1 MTVGKSKVVFEGD
14 TLLDLTA
21 DTVTPETLLK
31 GATAHNAA
39 GEAITGTLE
48 AGASTDW
55 AAITMRNTGASWL
68 YQMLAGGY
76 GSTWLGLTG
85 IHADAFQD
93 TSMID
98 TYSGGLL
105 FRNKRLEIAPV
116 CPSSA
121 TVNFSGE
128 KGFNAEIIAS
138 EVSTTGEW
146 VDLFTF
152 RPDGYC
158 TVSKLTLQTISTAT
172 AAASANV
179 ELSIWKGSTK
189 LKETSLG
196 EITHS
201 SDGTEPAVE
210 FTVSQPIDP
219 NFVYTMKLWVQDKP
233 VQTATLSYVKFDVT
247 PSSNTSGTATCS
259 AVSLLSGAKRVKLLV
274 FGSGYVPT
282 VSVRFA
288 GSGLFTTLA
297 RQSIADVT
305 FPNGTKHRLLE
316 YAANIPE
323 SATVA
328 QVRISVVRMDR
339 GCEVYGYALIQMPEA
354 PA

>member
-1 MTVGKSKVVFEGD
+1 MAVNKVEVDGE
-14 TLLDLTA
+14 TKLDLTA

-48 AGASTDW
+48 ASVSTDW
-55 AAITMRNTGASWL
+55 AAIAMQNTGASWL

-76 GSTWLGLTG
+76 GSDWLGLTG

-93 TSMID
+93 TSMIEM
-98 TYSGGLL
+98 YSGGLL
-105 FRNKRLEIAPV
+105 FRDKRLEVAPV

-121 TVNFSGE
+121 TVSFGEGE
-128 KGFNAEIIAS
+128 KEFNAEIIAS

-172 AAASANV
+172 AAASASV
-179 ELSIWKGSTK
+179 KLSIWKSQTK

-210 FTVSQPIDP
+210 FTVSQSLDP
-219 NFVYTMKLWVQDKP
+219 NFVYTMKLWIQDKP
-233 VQTATLSYVKFDVT
+233 AQTATLSYVKFDVT
-247 PSSNTSGTATCS
+247 PSSYNSGTATCS

-274 FGSGYVPT
+274 FGSIYAPT
-282 VSVRFA
+282 VYVRFA
-288 GSGLFTTLA
+288 GMGSFTTLSS
-297 RQSIADVT
+297 QSIADVT
-305 FPNGTKHRLLE
+305 FPNGTKHKLRE

-323 SATVA
+323 GATVA
-328 QVRISVVRMDR
+328 QVRIWVSRYSSNY
-339 GCEVYGYALIQMPEA
+339 EVYGYALIQMPEE